1 MQNPWVRGRPA
12 RKFLKNVGR
21 MPAYPVKPKVL
32 QLPQK
37 GKKSMVMTQDDYR
50 SITAYVFDICGIVLG
65 DDKQYLVEQ
74 RLTPVLG
81 ELGCCSF
88 AELGKKL
95 SSGAATFLTREK
107 ILNAMT
113 TNETSFFR
121 DEHPYVAFRDK
132 IMSDMME
139 RVRQRKERAWQRR
152 GPKVSMWS
160 AAAST
165 GQEPYS
171 MAMIISDVVNMK
183 GMGLVAMEDFG
194 ILGTDISSKVLSK
207 AMEGRYGPLE
217 VARGLTPDMRSK
229 HFLKDGDHFVIND
242 KIRKIVEF
250 KAFNIQDPFTQIG
263 GFDVIFCRNI
273 LIYFTDDAKRKIL
286 AQFYQILAPGGYL
299 ILGSAENMY
308 NLNDDFIAERHGA
321 TTVYRKPDN

>member
-1 MQNPWVRGRPA
+1 MAN
-12 RKFLKNVGR
+12 
-21 MPAYPVKPKVL
+21 
-32 QLPQK
+32 
-37 GKKSMVMTQDDYR
+37 MTQESYK
-50 SITAYVFDICGIVLG
+50 SITRYVFDICGIVLG

-81 ELGCCSF
+81 ELGCANFSDL
-88 AELGKKL
+88 ATKL
-95 SSGAATFLTREK
+95 SSNIVNFLVREK

-121 DEHPYVAFRDK
+121 DEHPYVAFREK
-132 IMSDMME
+132 IMPDMLE
-139 RVRQRKERAWQRR
+139 RVKTRKERPWQRR

-160 AAAST
+160 VAAST

-171 MAMIISDVVNMK
+171 MAMIISDVATMK

-217 VARGLTPDMRSK
+217 VARGLTPDMRSRY
-229 HFLKDGDHFVIND
+229 FIKDGDSFVIND
-242 KIRKIVEF
+242 KLRKIVEF

-263 GFDVIFCRNI
+263 SYDVIFCRNI
-273 LIYFTDDAKRKIL
+273 LIYFTDDSKRKIL
-286 AQFYQILAPGGYL
+286 AQFHQILAPGGYL
-299 ILGSAENMY
+299 LLGSAENMY
-308 NLNDDFIAERHGA
+308 NLNNDFATERYGA
-321 TTVYRKPDN
+321 TTIYRKQA